1 MPDLIPP
8 ALPGCLGEGMAA
20 SLQVPSRCVIWFGQP
35 LAAERNALAAAGW
48 QLRAV
53 SPCPAMAIGLRGR
66 DHLVAVVDLR
76 HLDADALHLLLP
88 WIEQH
93 HHLPW
98 LAVLPVGLGAPPPS
112 WASLLHACHDQF
124 TLPLELQDLL
134 TAMHR
139 QCDDEPAL
147 PAAVRDGG
155 GLPALIGDSPALL
168 AVRAALHKFAPV
180 ELPVLVTGETG
191 TGKELAAQA
200 LHALS
205 GRAGRPFLAVNCG
218 AIPANLVQ
226 SELFGHERGAFTG
239 AAQRRV
245 GLFEAAHGGTVFLDE
260 VGDLPA
266 DAQTSLLRVL
276 QEGTLE
282 RVGSNQPLRV
292 DVRVLAATHV
302 DLEQAVAQGRFRR
315 DLYYRLNVLRLPMPP
330 LRERGSDVLLLA
342 DHFLRSF
349 RQRHPGRARGFDP
362 AARQAMRRFDWPG
375 NVRELLNRVQR
386 AAIVGEA
393 ELISATDLDLAEAA
407 LPSPRALLQDARGQ
421 VERDVLLQALK
432 QNGYNVSACAR
443 HMQVSRVTVYRLC
456 RKHHLELPPER

>member
-1 MPDLIPP
+1 AWVALLRACQQQFSLPLD
-8 ALPGCLGEGMAA
+8 LPG
-20 SLQVPSRCVIWFGQP
+20 
-35 LAAERNALAAAGW
+35 
-48 QLRAV
+48 
-53 SPCPAMAIGLRGR
+53 
-66 DHLVAVVDLR
+66 
-76 HLDADALHLLLP
+76 
-88 WIEQH
+88 
-93 HHLPW
+93 
-98 LAVLPVGLGAPPPS
+98 
-112 WASLLHACHDQF
+112 
-124 TLPLELQDLL
+124 LL
-134 TAMHR
+134 TAMLRH
-139 QCDDEPAL
+139 CADDDTAPA
-147 PAAVRDGG
+147 PVRNGG
-155 GLPALIGDSPALL
+155 GLPDLIGDSSALL
-168 AVRAALHKFAPV
+168 AVRTALHKFAPV
-180 ELPVLVTGETG
+180 ELPVLITGETG

-205 GRAGRPFLAVNCG
+205 GRGGQPFLAVNCG

-239 AAQRRV
+239 AAQRRI

-302 DLEQAVAQGRFRR
+302 ELEQAVAQGRFRR

-330 LRERGSDVLLLA
+330 LRDRGSDILLLA
-342 DHFLRSF
+342 EHFLRSF

-362 AARQAMRRFDWPG
+362 GARQAMRGFDWPG

-386 AAIVGEA
+386 AAIVAEG
-393 ELISATDLDLAEAA
+393 ELIGAADLDLAAA
-407 LPSPRALLQDARGQ
+407 DAPAGRALLQDARGQ
-421 VERDVLLQALK
+421 VERDVLLQALR
-432 QNGYNVSACAR
+432 QHGYNVSACAR

-456 RKHHLELPPER
+456 RKHQLELPAQR